1 MITGAA
7 SGPELTALFSPG
19 PHPTLHMRDG
29 FGGARGSQQVRTTP
43 GPLCTAP
50 SSCSSITPGS
60 LGPRHE
66 APTQDSPCGSHRATA
81 RPGPERREVAWTQA
95 PHAVRS
101 VAGGTRGSRGSARWP
116 APPGSH
122 RRPRSGPH
130 RSESGCGGRPE
141 GLQACRRPR
150 SIAVTEAARAPLPG
164 MVPRLLLSWLGGSG
178 EVTQPLSFL
187 IGEMRIKAAPNSP
200 G

>member
-1 MITGAA
+1 MVPGAA
-7 SGPELTALFSPG
+7 RGPELTALFNPSPY
-19 PHPTLHMRDG
+19 PALHTGMG
-29 FGGARGSQQVRTTP
+29 SGGQGRPAGKDHAW
-43 GPLCTAP
+43 PLCMAP
-50 SSCSSITPGS
+50 SSCSSLTPGS

-66 APTQDSPCGSHRATA
+66 APAEDSPCRSHGLG
-81 RPGPERREVAWTQA
+81 PGRREVAWTQA

-101 VAGGTRGSRGSARWP
+101 VAVGTRGSRGRARWP

-122 RRPRSGPH
+122 GRPRSGPH
-130 RSESGCGGRPE
+130 RSESGCEGRPE

-164 MVPRLLLSWLGGSG
+164 RVPRLLLSWLGGSG
-178 EVTQPLSFL
+178 DVTQPLSFL
-187 IGEMRIKAAPNSP
+187 IGETRIKAAPNAP